1 MISKKKGAEDTCP
14 SCQTMLVCREKDY
27 KGEITLQ
34 WQYKDKEVAHFN
46 YDFKTKK
53 TSCKES
59 ITGFAETTVRP
70 TSARTI
76 DIDGLSIPKDQQKM
90 IIESAQELAERHFCI
105 LKGVQNAAA
114 LVGETNPAGIGMIFN
129 QVCANRRNTE

>member
-14 SCQTMLVCREKDY
+14 SCQMMLVCREKDY
-27 KGEITLQ
+27 KGEISLQ
-34 WQYKDKEVAHFN
+34 WQYKDKEEAQFN

-59 ITGFAETTVRP
+59 STGIAETTVRP

-76 DIDGLSIPKDQQKM
+76 DTDGLSIPKDQQKM
-90 IIESAQELAERHFCI
+90 IIDSAQELAERMFCI

-114 LVGETNPAGIGMIFN
+114 KVGETNPAGIGMIFN
-129 QVCANRRNTE
+129 QVCENRRNTE

>member
-34 WQYKDKEVAHFN
+34 WQYKDKEEAHFSFD
-46 YDFKTKK
+46 YKTKK

-59 ITGFAETTVRP
+59 SSSETTVRP

-76 DIDGLSIPKDQQKM
+76 DLDSLSIPKEQQKM
-90 IIESAQELAERHFCI
+90 IITSSEEMAERMFCV

-114 LVGETNPAGIGMIFN
+114 KVGETNPAGIGMVYN
-129 QVCANRRNTE
+129 QVCANRRAE

>member
-1 MISKKKGAEDTCP
+1 MIPKSKGAEDSCP
-14 SCQTMLVCREKDY
+14 SCRQMLVCREKEY
-27 KGEITLQ
+27 KGEISLQ
-34 WQYKDKEVAHFN
+34 WQYKDKEEAHFSFD
-46 YDFKTKK
+46 YKTKK

-59 ITGFAETTVRP
+59 STGFAETTVRP

-76 DIDGLSIPKDQQKM
+76 DTDGLSIPKDQQKM
-90 IIESAQELAERHFCI
+90 IIDSAQELAERMFCI

>member
-1 MISKKKGAEDTCP
+1 MISKKKGAEDKCP

-53 TSCKES
+53 TSCKEIS
-59 ITGFAETTVRP
+59 ETTVRP
-70 TSARTI
+70 TSARII
-76 DIDGLSIPKDQQKM
+76 DLDSLSIPKDQQEH
-90 IIESAQELAERHFCI
+90 IIESSEEMAERMFCI

-114 LVGETNPAGIGMIFN
+114 KVGETNPAGIGMVYN
-129 QVCANRRNTE
+129 QVCANRRAE

>member
-14 SCQTMLVCREKDY
+14 SCQIMLVCREKEY
-27 KGEITLQ
+27 KGEISLQ
-34 WQYKDKEVAHFN
+34 WQYKDKEEAHFN

-59 ITGFAETTVRP
+59 STSETTVRP

-76 DIDGLSIPKDQQKM
+76 DTDGLSIPKDQQKM
-90 IIESAQELAERHFCI
+90 IIESSEEMAERMFCV

-114 LVGETNPAGIGMIFN
+114 KVGETNPAGIGMVYN
-129 QVCANRRNTE
+129 QVCANRRDE

>member
-59 ITGFAETTVRP
+59 SSSETTDNT

-76 DIDGLSIPKDQQKM
+76 NLDSLKHLTKEEQDK
-90 IIESAQELAERHFCI
+90 IIEETEKIGESLACQM
-105 LKGVQNAAA
+105 KGIDN
-114 LVGETNPAGIGMIFN
+114 LVARGVVSDKYDRGMIFN
-129 QVCANRRNTE
+129 ALIQYRVH